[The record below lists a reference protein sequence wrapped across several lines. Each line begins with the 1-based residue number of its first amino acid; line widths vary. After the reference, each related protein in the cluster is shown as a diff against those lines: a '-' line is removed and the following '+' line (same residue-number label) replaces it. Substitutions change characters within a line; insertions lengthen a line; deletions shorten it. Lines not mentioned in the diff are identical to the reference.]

1 VNEFPTFSSTEQ
13 LAALIE
19 KGSPVG
25 IFKNNLAIGITAAL
39 AATILAPVLVPIITV
54 AGRPLAK
61 SLVKGGVLLYE
72 KGRETVA
79 GAGEVMED
87 MIAEVRSEMEQRP
100 GTATGAAAGA
110 TAAAA
115 RQAAAGQQSEPGS
128 ERSEERVA
136 PPEAGVVSRPTG
148 DGARM

>member
-1 VNEFPTFSSTEQ
+1 MD
-13 LAALIE
+13 
-19 KGSPVG
+19 
-25 IFKNNLAIGITAAL
+25 IFKNNLAVGITAAI

-61 SLVKGGVLLYE
+61 SLVKGGVILYE

-79 GAGEVMED
+79 GVGEVMED

-115 RQAAAGQQSEPGS
+115 QQAAAGQRGETGTGGEPG
-128 ERSEERVA
+128 EERVA